1 LALFTKYTFPKG
13 YLKNDFGLN
22 KGFLDYHTLQ
32 DTLKKPAFL
41 RGTPRKFQE
50 TLINAGFFY
59 SVLRR
64 FTSKKEGQRLNIR
77 IFDFYAL

>member
-1 LALFTKYTFPKG
+1 VGVFTNLSHSLALFSNYTFPKG

-22 KGFLDYHTLQ
+22 KGFLENVPKNKRG
-32 DTLKKPAFL
+32 KKPAFL
-41 RGTPRKFQE
+41 RDTPNETQE

-64 FTSKKEGQRLNIR
+64 FKSKIR
-77 IFDFYAL
+77 G